1 MEVISTYNT
10 LKLRTE
16 GLYKEK
22 GSKFI
27 GIAQSCYSEEEAK
40 ELLSEW
46 KKEHHQAGHLCYAYR
61 FGKELTVFRANDDG
75 EPSNSAGAPILGQ
88 IQSFGLTNVLIGV
101 VRYYGGTKLGVGGL
115 INAYRTA
122 AKEAL
127 EKNEIIE
134 VEVFHHFRLI
144 FDYPIMSDIMNWLKK
159 SNLDYKNQLFEVN
172 CQLEVA
178 FPLLR
183 SEQLLAELNEFEDL
197 STLDLGEY

>member
-1 MEVISTYNT
+1 MISTYQT
-10 LKLRTE
+10 LKGRCE

-27 GIAQSCYSEEEAK
+27 GIAVACYNEDQAK
-40 ELLSEW
+40 EFLEAW
-46 KKEHHQAGHLCYAYR
+46 KKEHHQARHLCYAYR
-61 FGKELTVFRANDDG
+61 FGKEMEVFRANDDG

-127 EKNEIIE
+127 EDGEIIE
-134 VEVFHHFRLI
+134 IEVFHHFQLI
-144 FDYPIMSDIMNWLKK
+144 FDYPIMPDVMNWLKK
-159 SNLDYKNQLFEVN
+159 SNVIYDNQVFELN
-172 CQLEVA
+172 CQLDVA
-178 FPLLR
+178 LKLN
-183 SEQLLAELNEFEDL
+183 QKDDLLAELSEFEEL
-197 STLDLGEY
+197 ELKDLGEY